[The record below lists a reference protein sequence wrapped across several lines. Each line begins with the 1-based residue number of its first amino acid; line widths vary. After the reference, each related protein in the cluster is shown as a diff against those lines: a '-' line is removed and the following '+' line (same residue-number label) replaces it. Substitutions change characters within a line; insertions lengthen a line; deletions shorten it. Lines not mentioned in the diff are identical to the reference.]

1 VLNTSG
7 SARGRTPAQPAG
19 RRPLTRLTAVSLA
32 GHLVF
37 ELVAGVGMPLAS
49 ILGPYAASGVWT
61 LAIGAV
67 WRVAKAGH
75 DADDEVLSAVNG
87 FGVAAVAAHLAG
99 WPTRRTRTGLPW
111 LRECEGLEPELMPY
125 YNSILYFSAAAALMA
140 TARENRSAPRHLPL
154 AMLGLVPALIGFQH
168 WEHRRLQA
176 QAQAHH
182 RWWNRR
188 LWRGGSHARTA
199 SRAGRTTW

>member
-1 VLNTSG
+1 V
-7 SARGRTPAQPAG
+7 
-19 RRPLTRLTAVSLA
+19 VSLV

-49 ILGPYAASGVWT
+49 ILGPYAAAGSWT
-61 LAIGAV
+61 LATGAV
-67 WRVAKAGH
+67 WRVARRGQES
-75 DADDEVLSAVNG
+75 DDEVLSAVNG

-125 YNSILYFSAAAALMA
+125 YNAILYFSAAAALMA

-168 WEHRRLQA
+168 WEHRRLVGQA
-176 QAQAHH
+176 QARH

-188 LWRGGSHARTA
+188 LWR
-199 SRAGRTTW
+199 RA